1 MIKYLIIGALS
12 LSSLTAQKNSDC
24 DPPINVN
31 TGDVLEVAKPSAN
44 TYKYINLPRANF
56 LIKRG
61 GIANFNKLSG
71 EKIEVTE
78 VAITENCKTEV
89 RVKRKDG
96 KKFFN
101 TLKTIS
107 IDLDKA
113 LETGEVKLT
122 GNI

>member
-1 MIKYLIIGALS
+1 MIKYLIIGGLS
-12 LSSLTAQKNSDC
+12 LSGLNAQENRDC
-24 DPPINVN
+24 DQAIKIYS
-31 TGDVLEVAKPSAN
+31 GDELEIAKPSAHS
-44 TYKYINLPRANF
+44 YKYINLPRANF
-56 LIKRG
+56 LKKRG
-61 GIANFNKLSG
+61 GIKNFNKLSG
-71 EKIEVTE
+71 EKIKVTE
-78 VAITENCKTEV
+78 VTITENCKTEV

-122 GNI
+122 DDI